1 MIDREEKSAY
11 QVAQNIR
18 RSALQMVHRAGS
30 SHIGGCLSSSDLLAH
45 LYTEFLLI
53 DPNRPAWPGRDRFIL
68 SKGHSAAAAYSILA
82 ELGFFS
88 KEKLKDYCQD
98 GTELPGHIHHSVP
111 GVEVSTGSLG
121 HGLSIGLGMALYL
134 KRTGTESRVAV
145 LLSDGDCN
153 EGSTWEA
160 ALMAPHLELDN
171 LLVIIDHNKLQAFGR
186 TGEVLPLQ
194 SLAEKWRAFRWAVRE
209 IDGHN
214 HNEISACLGDFPFEE
229 GKPSIIVAHTIKGKG
244 VSFMED
250 QLLWHYKSPDDEQ
263 LRQALA
269 ELQTDD

>member
-1 MIDREEKSAY
+1 
-11 QVAQNIR
+11 
-18 RSALQMVHRAGS
+18 MVHRAGA
-30 SHIGGCLSSSDLLAH
+30 SHIGGCLSSADLIAH
-45 LYTEFLLI
+45 LYAEFLRHN
-53 DPNRPAWPGRDRFIL
+53 PTNPGWPDRDRFIL
-68 SKGHSAAAAYSILA
+68 SKGHSAAAAYSVLA
-82 ELGFFS
+82 ELGFFP
-88 KEKLKDYCQD
+88 KDKLKDYCRD

-121 HGLSIGLGMALYL
+121 HGLSIGVGMALYF
-134 KRTGTESRVAV
+134 KRSGAANRVAV

-160 ALMAPHLELDN
+160 ALMAPHLGLEN

-194 SLAEKWRAFRWAVRE
+194 PLADKWRSFRWAVRE

-214 HNEISACLGDFPFEE
+214 HKEISDSLAAIPFER
-229 GKPSIIVAHTIKGKG
+229 GKPSLLLAHTVKGKG

-250 QLLWHYKSPDDEQ
+250 KLIWHYKSPDDEQ
-263 LRQALA
+263 LRLALA
-269 ELQTDD
+269 GLQTDDQ

>member
-1 MIDREEKSAY
+1 MRELSPADL
-11 QVAQNIR
+11 AANIR
-18 RSALQMVHRAGS
+18 RSALRMVHRAGA
-30 SHIGGCLSSSDLLAH
+30 SHIGGCLSSADLIAH
-45 LYTEFLLI
+45 LYTEFLRF
-53 DPNRPAWPGRDRFIL
+53 DPARPDWPDRDRFIL
-68 SKGHSAAAAYSILA
+68 SKGHAAAVAYSVLA
-82 ELGFFS
+82 ELGFFP
-88 KEKLKDYCQD
+88 KEKLQSYCQD

-121 HGLSIGLGMALYL
+121 HGLSIGAGMALYF
-134 KRTGTESRVAV
+134 KRTGVANRVAV

-186 TGEVLPLQ
+186 TGEVLPLKP
-194 SLAEKWRAFRWAVRE
+194 LADKWIAFRWAVRE

-214 HNEISACLGDFPFEE
+214 HKKISKSLATVPFEK

-250 QLLWHYKSPDDEQ
+250 NLIWHYKSPDDEQ
-263 LRQALA
+263 LRLALS
-269 ELQTDD
+269 EIE

>member
-45 LYTEFLLI
+45 LYTEFLHI

-263 LRQALA
+263 LRRALA
-269 ELQTDD
+269 EID

>member
-1 MIDREEKSAY
+1 MTEQLAFKLATE
-11 QVAQNIR
+11 IR
-18 RSALQMVHRAGS
+18 RSALKMVHRAGA
-30 SHIGGCLSSSDLLAH
+30 SHIGGCLSSSDLIAH
-45 LYTEFLLI
+45 LYTEFLRI
-53 DPNRPAWPGRDRFIL
+53 DPARPDWADRDRFIL
-68 SKGHSAAAAYSILA
+68 SKGHSAAAVYSVLA
-82 ELGFFS
+82 ELGFFP
-88 KEKLKDYCQD
+88 KEKLEDYCED

-121 HGLSIGLGMALYL
+121 HGLPIGLGMALYF
-134 KRTGTESRVAV
+134 KRAGAPNRTAV
-145 LLSDGDCN
+145 LLSDGDCD

-171 LLVIIDHNKLQAFGR
+171 LLVMIDHNKLQAFGR
-186 TGEVLPLQ
+186 TGEVLPLK
-194 SLAEKWRAFRWAVRE
+194 SLTDKWSAFRWAVRE

-214 HNEISACLGDFPFEE
+214 HDEISSVLRDFPFEK
-229 GKPSIIVAHTIKGKG
+229 GKPSIIIAHTIKGKG

-269 ELQTDD
+269 EIN